1 MTHPSFEAQ
10 VGGIAALDHPL
21 SQRAYQLVLDEGTV
35 SRDTAAAALGVARSV
50 AAFHLDKLVDAGL
63 LDAGYRRTSGRTG
76 PGAGRPAKIY
86 GRSDR
91 EIQVSLP
98 PRRYDL
104 AGSVLA
110 EAVSRAAS
118 GALSVT
124 QALATVAREI
134 GQRIGVEAQHEA
146 DDRSPR
152 ARLMAILGRYGYEPR
167 DTGPEV
173 RLANCPFHRLAEDH
187 RDLICGMNRDL
198 LSGVVDGVGGSN
210 SFDAE
215 LAPEPG
221 SCCVR
226 LRSLN
231 GEPECANRSGAST
244 GAGAPERHSE

>member
-1 MTHPSFEAQ
+1 MHQIEDMSQPPFEAQ

-21 SQRAYQLVLDEGTV
+21 SRRAYQLVLDEGTV
-35 SRDTAAAALGVARSV
+35 GRDTAAAALGVARSV
-50 AAFHLDKLVDAGL
+50 AAFHLDKLVGAGL
-63 LDAGYRRTSGRTG
+63 LEAGFERISGRTG

-86 GRSDR
+86 GRSTR
-91 EIQVSLP
+91 EIDVSLP

-118 GALSVT
+118 GAVSVT
-124 QALATVAREI
+124 QALAAVAREI
-134 GQRIGVEAQHEA
+134 GQRIGVEAHQEP
-146 DDRSPR
+146 DEDSPR
-152 ARLMAILGRYGYEPR
+152 ARLLGILGRYGYEPR
-167 DTGPEV
+167 DDGSEV

-187 RDLICGMNRDL
+187 RDLVCGMNRDL
-198 LSGVVDGVGGSN
+198 LSGVIDGVGGTG

-226 LRSLN
+226 LRS
-231 GEPECANRSGAST
+231 R
-244 GAGAPERHSE
+244 

>member
-1 MTHPSFEAQ
+1 MSHPPFEAQ

-21 SQRAYQLVLDEGTV
+21 SRRAYQLVLDEGSV
-35 SRDTAAAALGVARSV
+35 GRDTAAGALGVARSV

-63 LDAGYRRTSGRTG
+63 LDAGYVRISGRTG

-86 GRSDR
+86 RRSSQ
-91 EIQVSLP
+91 EIDVSLP

-118 GALSVT
+118 GAVSVT
-124 QALATVAREI
+124 QAVAAVAREI
-134 GQRIGVEAQHEA
+134 GQRIGVEAKPES

-152 ARLMAILGRYGYEPR
+152 TSLMAMLNRYGYEPR
-167 DTGPEV
+167 DDGAEV
-173 RLANCPFHRLAEDH
+173 RLVNCPFHRLAEEH
-187 RDLICGMNRDL
+187 RDLVCGMNRDL
-198 LSGVVDGVGGSN
+198 LNGVIDGVGGTDCL
-210 SFDAE
+210 DAE

-226 LRSLN
+226 VRS
-231 GEPECANRSGAST
+231 R
-244 GAGAPERHSE
+244 

>member
-1 MTHPSFEAQ
+1 MDHPPFEAQ

-21 SQRAYQLVLDEGTV
+21 SRRAYQLVLDEGTV
-35 SRDTAAAALGVARSV
+35 GRDTAAAALGVARSV
-50 AAFHLDKLVDAGL
+50 AAFHLDKLVGAGL
-63 LDAGYRRTSGRTG
+63 LDAGYERISGRTG

-86 GRSDR
+86 GRSAR
-91 EIQVSLP
+91 EIDVSLP

-118 GALSVT
+118 GAVSVT
-124 QALATVAREI
+124 RALAAVAREI
-134 GQRIGVEAQHEA
+134 GQRMGVEAQQEP

-152 ARLMAILGRYGYEPR
+152 TRLMTILGRYGYEPR
-167 DTGPEV
+167 DDGQEV
-173 RLANCPFHRLAEDH
+173 RLANCPFHRLAEEH

-198 LSGVVDGVGGSN
+198 LSGVIDGVGGTDG
-210 SFDAE
+210 FDAE

-226 LRSLN
+226 LRS
-231 GEPECANRSGAST
+231 R
-244 GAGAPERHSE
+244 